1 MTHACHCGCC
11 AGIGDAGPTAVIN
24 PPGLSAL
31 RYRVGSYA
39 TFYEAMVARLSTL
52 AITVP
57 SPYGGDDGL
66 YRPLLDLTTRAPDDP
81 SLALLDA
88 FAVIGDVLTFYQER
102 IANEGYLPTAIEH
115 RSIQE
120 LGNLIGY
127 RLRPGV
133 ASSVYLAFTVAADF
147 KGDLP
152 RGTRA
157 QSVPGAGELPQAFET
172 SDALAAR
179 FEWNALKPRL
189 TRPQMVSQADPDFAS
204 IVAADSLDTVYLAG
218 TSTNL
223 KTNDPLLFVLGNGDG
238 LQTMRRIEAVVAQE
252 DEKRTQL
259 VLGLPTAATTITLL
273 ELYAKKARLL
283 FPGSD
288 LAVEVAGIIE
298 DQIAAPQDTA
308 VEPPSAEETLAALA
322 EKQALAESR
331 SFTRLASLIRHA
343 AETLA
348 GGAGVNAVARKPA
361 KAQAAPVAELLAL
374 TSRLARPAS
383 VQPANAIRLG
393 RSIATSFSARSDIAP
408 RLLGAFKPAA
418 APLLYRAW
426 TRIVKPADRLE
437 AQALRI
443 HAGLFA
449 STYPG
454 VPVVATSGP
463 GVPGLVAVAATS
475 TGLATHFNPLG
486 LKDAWPALVDNDLD
500 TAPSAVALDAP
511 YDRIKPGSW
520 VVIDRPE
527 LADAAGTRVVP
538 TGERIVTYHRVE
550 DVAVSTMDTRTGF
563 TAKVTLL
570 RLAPQWLDDVA
581 QQVDAS
587 GHSPRLRA
595 ILTAP
600 ETLRDT
606 IVHAQSEPLAF
617 AEEPLDADIGGDTV
631 ELPEAL
637 DGLEAGRWLIVA
649 GERTDVPGVSGVT
662 AAELVMLAGVAQ
674 IRDELPG
681 KDDDPDES
689 VDANGSD
696 EDDDDDDDDDDGP
709 IVVSTAPGRLHTR
722 LSLATPLAYT
732 YDAATVTIYG
742 NVANATNGQT
752 IGEVLG
758 DGDGSAAFQGMALR
772 QAPLTFVSA
781 ATAEGAASSLVAR
794 VNDIAWHE
802 TDSLAAAGPRER
814 VFVTRTDEAGKTT
827 LVFGNGVHGARLP
840 TCTGNVKATYR
851 YGIGKAG
858 NVKANQISQLA
869 THPLGLQGVINPIA
883 ASGGADRDG
892 IEAGRRNAPLAL
904 MALDR
909 LVSVGDYA
917 DFARSFAGIG
927 KASAARLS
935 DGRRQL
941 VHLTIAGVDD
951 VPILETSDLYRNLLE
966 AIETLGDPHLPV
978 QICVR
983 TVRLLVIGAKV
994 TLLPDYAFEFVEPK
1008 IRATLLMHFG
1018 FDQRDLGQAAFL
1030 SEAVAVIQG
1039 IEGVAWV
1046 ELQHFDSI
1054 PEDIGADQI
1063 VKLADTLTLRPYV
1076 SARRAMLNPQF
1087 NPTATDDPCARVLP
1101 AELVYLT
1108 PAIPDTLILT
1118 EAGR

>member
-1 MTHACHCGCC
+1 MTQACHCGCC
-11 AGIGDAGPTAVIN
+11 AGIGDAGPATVVN

-31 RYRVGSYA
+31 QYRVGSYA
-39 TFYEAMVARLSTL
+39 TFYEAMLARLSTL
-52 AITVP
+52 SISVP
-57 SPYGGDDGL
+57 SPYGGNDGL

-81 SLALLDA
+81 SIALLDA

-102 IANEGYLPTAIEH
+102 IANEGYLPTAIER

-157 QSVPGAGELPQAFET
+157 QSIPGAGELPQFFET
-172 SDALAAR
+172 SDALAGR

-189 TRPQMVSQADPDFAS
+189 TRPQLVSQADPYFS
-204 IVAADSLDTVYLAG
+204 SVVAADSLDTLYLAG

-223 KTNDPLLFVLGNGDG
+223 KANDPLLFVLGEGNG
-238 LQTMRRIEAVVAQE
+238 LQTMRRIEAVEAQE
-252 DEKRTQL
+252 DEKRTQV
-259 VLGLPTAATTITLL
+259 VLGLPTSATTHTPL
-273 ELYAKKARLL
+273 ELYARKARQL
-283 FPGSD
+283 FPGSE
-288 LAVEVAGIIE
+288 LAAEVAGIIE
-298 DQIAAPQDTA
+298 DHIAAQQDTA
-308 VEPPSAEETLAALA
+308 NLPPSAADTLSALA

-331 SFTRLASLIRHA
+331 NFTRLATLIRHA
-343 AETLA
+343 AEALA
-348 GGAGVNAVARKPA
+348 RGAGASALATKQAKPR
-361 KAQAAPVAELLAL
+361 AAPVAELLAL

-408 RLLGAFKPAA
+408 RLLGTFKPAA

-437 AQALRI
+437 AQALRVR
-443 HAGLFA
+443 AGLFA
-449 STYPG
+449 SAYPG
-454 VPVVATSGP
+454 KPIIEKTDTP
-463 GVPGLVAVAATS
+463 GQS
-475 TGLATHFNPLG
+475 TTRFEPLT
-486 LKDAWPALVDNDLD
+486 LRAAWPALFPKGDPMPP
-500 TAPSAVALDAP
+500 AAVALDAT
-511 YDRIKPGSW
+511 YDRVKPGSW
-520 VVIDRPE
+520 VAIDRPE
-527 LADAAGTRVVP
+527 VDNDHQPIGVRV
-538 TGERIVTYHRVE
+538 VTYHRVE
-550 DVAVSTMDTRTGF
+550 ATTVFTMDTDTGF
-563 TAKVTLL
+563 AAKVTLL
-570 RLAPQWLDDVA
+570 TLEPQWLADVR
-581 QQVDAS
+581 QRDKDA
-587 GHSPRLRA
+587 GENHVGDIVGA
-595 ILTAP
+595 VA
-600 ETLRDT
+600 TLRDT

-617 AEEPLDADIGGDTV
+617 AEEPLDADVGGGTV
-631 ELPEAL
+631 DLPEAL
-637 DGLEAGRWLIVA
+637 DGLEAGRWLIVS

-662 AAELVMLAGVAQ
+662 AAELVMLAGVSQ
-674 IRDELPG
+674 IRDELPRQG
-681 KDDDPDES
+681 DS
-689 VDANGSD
+689 SGFIDANGN
-696 EDDDDDDDDDDGP
+696 DDDDGDDEVP
-709 IVVSTAPGRLHTR
+709 VLSTAAGRLHTR

-752 IGEVLG
+752 VGEVLG

-772 QAPLTFVSA
+772 QGPLTFVSA
-781 ATAEGAASSLVAR
+781 PTAEGAASTLVAR

-827 LVFGNGVHGARLP
+827 LVFGNGAHGARLP
-840 TCTGNVKATYR
+840 TGTGNVKATYR

-869 THPLGLQGVINPIA
+869 THPLGLQAVINPIA

-892 IEAGRRNAPLAL
+892 IEAARRNAPLAL

-951 VPILETSDLYRNLLE
+951 IPILETSDLYRNLIE

-978 QICVR
+978 QICTR
-983 TVRLLVIGAKV
+983 AVRLLVIGAKV
-994 TLLPDYAFEFVEPK
+994 ALLPDYTFEFVEPK
-1008 IRATLLMHFG
+1008 IRDTLLTRFG
-1018 FDQRDLGQAAFL
+1018 FEQRDLGQAAFL

-1039 IEGVAWV
+1039 IEGVARV
-1046 ELQHFDSI
+1046 EIQHFDSI

-1063 VKLADTLTLRPYV
+1063 VKLAETLTLRAHV
-1076 SARRAMLNPQF
+1076 TARRAMLNPEYD
-1087 NPTATDDPCARVLP
+1087 PVAADDPCARVFA

>member
-1 MTHACHCGCC
+1 
-11 AGIGDAGPTAVIN
+11 
-24 PPGLSAL
+24 
-31 RYRVGSYA
+31 
-39 TFYEAMVARLSTL
+39 F
-52 AITVP
+52 
-57 SPYGGDDGL
+57 
-66 YRPLLDLTTRAPDDP
+66 
-81 SLALLDA
+81 
-88 FAVIGDVLTFYQER
+88 
-102 IANEGYLPTAIEH
+102 
-115 RSIQE
+115 
-120 LGNLIGY
+120 
-127 RLRPGV
+127 
-133 ASSVYLAFTVAADF
+133 
-147 KGDLP
+147 
-152 RGTRA
+152 
-157 QSVPGAGELPQAFET
+157 
-172 SDALAAR
+172 
-179 FEWNALKPRL
+179 
-189 TRPQMVSQADPDFAS
+189 
-204 IVAADSLDTVYLAG
+204 
-218 TSTNL
+218 
-223 KTNDPLLFVLGNGDG
+223 
-238 LQTMRRIEAVVAQE
+238 
-252 DEKRTQL
+252 
-259 VLGLPTAATTITLL
+259 
-273 ELYAKKARLL
+273 
-283 FPGSD
+283 
-288 LAVEVAGIIE
+288 
-298 DQIAAPQDTA
+298 
-308 VEPPSAEETLAALA
+308 
-322 EKQALAESR
+322 
-331 SFTRLASLIRHA
+331 
-343 AETLA
+343 
-348 GGAGVNAVARKPA
+348 
-361 KAQAAPVAELLAL
+361 
-374 TSRLARPAS
+374 
-383 VQPANAIRLG
+383 
-393 RSIATSFSARSDIAP
+393 
-408 RLLGAFKPAA
+408 
-418 APLLYRAW
+418 
-426 TRIVKPADRLE
+426 
-437 AQALRI
+437 
-443 HAGLFA
+443 
-449 STYPG
+449 
-454 VPVVATSGP
+454 
-463 GVPGLVAVAATS
+463 
-475 TGLATHFNPLG
+475 
-486 LKDAWPALVDNDLD
+486 
-500 TAPSAVALDAP
+500 
-511 YDRIKPGSW
+511 
-520 VVIDRPE
+520 
-527 LADAAGTRVVP
+527 
-538 TGERIVTYHRVE
+538 
-550 DVAVSTMDTRTGF
+550 TMDTGTGF
-563 TAKVTLL
+563 AAKVTLL
-570 RLAPQWLDDVA
+570 KLKPQWLADIKQHDKDKGENHLGDILGAVA
-581 QQVDAS
+581 
-587 GHSPRLRA
+587 
-595 ILTAP
+595 
-600 ETLRDT
+600 TLRDT
-606 IVHAQSEPLAF
+606 VVHAQSEPLAF
-617 AEEPLDADIGGDTV
+617 AEEPLDADVGGGTV

-637 DGLEAGRWLIVA
+637 DGLEPGRWLIVS

-662 AAELVMLAGVAQ
+662 AAELVMLAGVSQ

-681 KDDDPDES
+681 KDDDPGES
-689 VDANGSD
+689 LDANGGD
-696 EDDDDDDDDDDGP
+696 EDEEDDDEEEDDDDGP

-752 IGEVLG
+752 VGEVLG

-827 LVFGNGVHGARLP
+827 LVFGNGIHGARLP
-840 TCTGNVKATYR
+840 TGTSNVKATYR

-941 VHLTIAGVDD
+941 VHLSVAGVDD

-994 TLLPDYAFEFVEPK
+994 ALLPDYAFEFVEPK

-1030 SEAVAVIQG
+1030 SEAIAVIQG
-1039 IEGVAWV
+1039 IEGVARV

-1063 VKLADTLTLRPYV
+1063 VKLADTLTLRPHV
-1076 SARRAMLNPQF
+1076 SARHAMLNPKF
-1087 NPTATDDPCARVLP
+1087 EPTAADDPCARVLP

>member
-1 MTHACHCGCC
+1 MTQACHCGCC
-11 AGIGDAGPTAVIN
+11 AGIGDAGPAAVIN

-39 TFYEAMVARLSTL
+39 TFYEAMLARLSTL
-52 AITVP
+52 SISVP

-81 SLALLDA
+81 SIALLDA
-88 FAVIGDVLTFYQER
+88 FAIIGDVLTFYQER
-102 IANEGYLPTAIEH
+102 IANEGYLPTAIER

-157 QSVPGAGELPQAFET
+157 QSIPGAGELPQFFET

-189 TRPQMVSQADPDFAS
+189 TRPQLVSQADPRFTS
-204 IVAADSLDTVYLAG
+204 VVAADSLDTVYLAG

-223 KTNDPLLFVLGNGDG
+223 KTNDPLLFVLGEGDG
-238 LQTMRRIEAVVAQE
+238 LQTMRRIEAVEAQE
-252 DEKRTQL
+252 DEKRTQV
-259 VLGLPTAATTITLL
+259 VLGLPTSATTHTLL
-273 ELYAKKARLL
+273 ELYARKARQL

-288 LAVEVAGIIE
+288 LAAEVAGIIE
-298 DQIAAPQDTA
+298 DHIADQQNTA
-308 VEPPSAEETLAALA
+308 VVPPAAADTLAALA

-331 SFTRLASLIRHA
+331 NFTRLATLIRHA

-348 GGAGVNAVARKPA
+348 RGAGASSLVPKQAKP
-361 KAQAAPVAELLAL
+361 QAAPVAELLAL

-383 VQPANAIRLG
+383 VQPANAIRLE
-393 RSIATSFSARSDIAP
+393 RSIATSFSTRSDIAP

-437 AQALRI
+437 AQALRVR
-443 HAGLFA
+443 AGLF
-449 STYPG
+449 SNTYPG
-454 VPVVATSGP
+454 EAKVTIDADKTTTTTSI
-463 GVPGLVAVAATS
+463 TR
-475 TGLATHFNPLG
+475 LG
-486 LKDAWPALVDNDLD
+486 LDRAWPALVDNDLD
-500 TAPSAVALDAP
+500 IPPSAVALDAT

-527 LADAAGTRVVP
+527 IDDKRKQSAPRV
-538 TGERIVTYHRVE
+538 ITYHRVE
-550 DVAVSTMDTRTGF
+550 DVAVSTMDTGTGF
-563 TAKVTLL
+563 SAKVTLL
-570 RLAPQWLDDVA
+570 TLTPQWLADVSR
-581 QQVDAS
+581 QGDGNS
-587 GHSPRLRA
+587 ESPLAA
-595 ILTAP
+595 ILVAP
-600 ETLRDT
+600 ETARDT

-617 AEEPLDADIGGDTV
+617 AEEPLDADVGGGTV
-631 ELPEAL
+631 DLPEAL
-637 DGLEAGRWLIVA
+637 DGLEAGRWLIVS

-662 AAELVMLAGVAQ
+662 AAELVMLAGVSQ
-674 IRDELPG
+674 IRDELPSKEG
-681 KDDDPDES
+681 DSGGSFGSNGDDDE
-689 VDANGSD
+689 D
-696 EDDDDDDDDDDGP
+696 EDEVP
-709 IVVSTAPGRLHTR
+709 VLSTAPGRLHTR

-752 IGEVLG
+752 VGEVLG

-781 ATAEGAASSLVAR
+781 PTAEGAASSLVAR

-840 TCTGNVKATYR
+840 TGTGNVKATYR

-927 KASAARLS
+927 KAGAARLS

-951 VPILETSDLYRNLLE
+951 IPILETSDLYRNLLE
-966 AIETLGDPHLPV
+966 AIDRLGDPHLPV

-983 TVRLLVIGAKV
+983 SVRLLVISAKV
-994 TLLPDYAFEFVEPK
+994 ALLPDYAFEFVEPK
-1008 IRATLLMHFG
+1008 IRGTLLTHFG

-1039 IEGVAWV
+1039 IEGVAHV
-1046 ELQHFDSI
+1046 EIRHFDSI

-1063 VKLADTLTLRPYV
+1063 VKLGETLGLRAHV
-1076 SARRAMLNPQF
+1076 AARRAMLNPEF
-1087 NPTATDDPCARVLP
+1087 DPAADDDPCSRVLP